1 MFFFALLLEDVGFIL
16 LSRGMKETS
25 DPNSSGQGGRLNRIL
40 KNPRVLGGVFLQ
52 AIYYV
57 LLLSLI
63 QKAPVSL
70 VVPMTGFGYVLTAF
84 LARIFLAEPVSPGR
98 WAGIFLIT
106 VGVIFI
112 SRAGQ

>member
-1 MFFFALLLEDVGFIL
+1 
-16 LSRGMKETS
+16 
-25 DPNSSGQGGRLNRIL
+25 
-40 KNPRVLGGVFLQ
+40 VLGGVFLQ
-52 AIYYV
+52 AVYYV

-84 LARIFLAEPVSPGR
+84 LARVFLGEPVSPGR

-106 VGVIFI
+106 VGVVFI
-112 SRAGQ
+112 SRAGS